1 MSEVCI
7 KTKDISVYLTLLAL
21 IVGFVVYIYY
31 KQIDEM
37 TNVNLNS
44 HLSSDELK
52 KKIIDLENKL
62 HASQISTQRCQ
73 SDLAKAL
80 QEQSSHMNRKLNKIY
95 NPLVSPDR
103 IYGGGDQT
111 NTFQQIGFIF
121 NGTERF
127 PLYGRYKFPGRTNKF
142 EYYIIDE
149 SRNRLKIPFKS
160 RNDDELMD
168 GDTVDIATLGS
179 LFTVKLYEYETFR
192 YNPNVF

>member
-7 KTKDISVYLTLLAL
+7 KTKDVSVYVSLLL
-21 IVGFVVYIYY
+21 LVVGFVAFVYY

-37 TNVNLNS
+37 TNVNLIS
-44 HLSSDELK
+44 HYSSEELK
-52 KKIIDLENKL
+52 KKVVELENKL
-62 HASQISTQRCQ
+62 YSSQIATQRCE
-73 SDLAKAL
+73 SDLAKAR
-80 QEQSSHMNRKLNKIY
+80 QDQASDKSRMLNKIY

-103 IYGGGDQT
+103 IYGS
-111 NTFQQIGFIF
+111 NSFQQIGFIF

-160 RNDDELMD
+160 KGDDELMS
-168 GDTVDIATLGS
+168 GDTVDIATLGMS
-179 LFTVKLYEYETFR
+179 FTVQLYEYETFR
-192 YNPNVF
+192 YNPNVQ